1 MVHITVAQIFHR
13 KGRRNITISPD
24 ATVLDALRLMAEKN
38 IGSIIV
44 MDGDEYCGL
53 LTERDY
59 ARKIMLLGKSST
71 DTLVAEIML
80 EYLPKIS
87 LRHKLEECMG
97 IMSAHNIRYL
107 PVFEGDEFYGVISV
121 MDVVKEALLSQ
132 QETIN
137 QLQNYI
143 HSTV

>member
-13 KGRRNITISPD
+13 KGHRNITISPD

-87 LRHKLEECMG
+87 LRHKLEECMS

-107 PVFEGDEFYGVISV
+107 PVFEDDEFYGVISV

>member
-1 MVHITVAQIFHR
+1 MVTITVAQIFQR
-13 KGRRNITISPD
+13 KGKLNISISPES
-24 ATVLDALRLMAEKN
+24 TVLDALRLMAERN
-38 IGSIIV
+38 IGSVIV
-44 MDGDEYCGL
+44 MDGNKYCGL

-59 ARKIMLLGKSST
+59 ARKVMLLGKSST

-87 LRHKLEECMG
+87 LSHTLEECMS

-107 PVFEGDEFYGVISV
+107 PVFEEDQFYGVVSV
-121 MDVVKEALLSQ
+121 IDVVKEALMSQ

-137 QLQNYI
+137 QLHNYI